1 MSRHR
6 REPEP
11 VLGPSLLARALAV
24 LAFALSAVCAA
35 MGVATATSDGAGA
48 SADPC
53 PPVTAPWR
61 ADPAP
66 MTASDPV
73 AITVDRVD
81 ACSSLVPVGVD
92 GRRRIE
98 VPSVHTPEQAGWYRH
113 GPTPGE
119 RGPAVVVGHVDGDG
133 RRGVF
138 ADLAEAAAGDRIT
151 VTRRDGSRA
160 VFTVTGTVQVSKN
173 WFPTRDVYGD
183 TAGPELRLITCGGA
197 LDPTGW
203 SDEDNV
209 IVYAALTGR
218 SEAPPAS

>member
-1 MSRHR
+1 MNRHR
-6 REPEP
+6 REETAI
-11 VLGPSLLARALAV
+11 LDPSVLARVLAV
-24 LAFALSAVCAA
+24 GAFVLSAVCAA

-48 SADPC
+48 TADPC

-73 AITVDRVD
+73 AITVDRID

-92 GRRRIE
+92 DRRRIE

-138 ADLAEAAAGDRIT
+138 ADLADATAGDRIT
-151 VTRRDGSRA
+151 ITRRDGSHA
-160 VFTVTGTVQVSKN
+160 VFTVTGTVQVSRN

-183 TAGPELRLITCGGA
+183 TAGAELRLITAGGA
-197 LDPTGW
+197 LDPTGR
-203 SDEDNV
+203 SREDNV
-209 IVYAALTGR
+209 IVYATLTGR
-218 SEAPPAS
+218 G